1 MITCSLAKL
10 ENRFLSVR
18 AWLLSP
24 SILSTFGEAS
34 RQGAGRSAHLCLV
47 NMMSMPVVIYCI
59 MISMCYSINRR
70 LGCTPCDLKKITDF
84 TTSITS
90 GGRFRAVLSSLPLR
104 FLVRYLSGGA
114 AQPVHMRAKSKVVSL
129 PIFGRTN
136 PMFSNKINRCPV
148 GPRQHGQRMAGRQ
161 RRDLFHAAVEE
172 GAGPDEDCSNA
183 LLRKS
188 CERRDALF
196 VAADAFFFIRALQL
210 VTPPPAGLRSWIG
223 YSERLGPRERQT
235 RQQWVSI
242 PGAIAIVS
250 AAVRPVKR
258 QCRWH
263 SPRAG

>member
-104 FLVRYLSGGA
+104 FLVWYLSGGA

-148 GPRQHGQRMAGRQ
+148 GPRQ
-161 RRDLFHAAVEE
+161 RRLVGLVES
-172 GAGPDEDCSNA
+172 GC
-183 LLRKS
+183 
-188 CERRDALF
+188 
-196 VAADAFFFIRALQL
+196 
-210 VTPPPAGLRSWIG
+210 RSWAW
-223 YSERLGPRERQT
+223 SRPT
-235 RQQWVSI
+235 
-242 PGAIAIVS
+242 GAHH
-250 AAVRPVKR
+250 RCG
-258 QCRWH
+258 Q
-263 SPRAG
+263 

>member
-188 CERRDALF
+188 C
-196 VAADAFFFIRALQL
+196 VGINS
-210 VTPPPAGLRSWIG
+210 RSNCNCF
-223 YSERLGPRERQT
+223 
-235 RQQWVSI
+235 
-242 PGAIAIVS
+242 GASS
-250 AAVRPVKR
+250 AAK
-258 QCRWH
+258 
-263 SPRAG
+263 